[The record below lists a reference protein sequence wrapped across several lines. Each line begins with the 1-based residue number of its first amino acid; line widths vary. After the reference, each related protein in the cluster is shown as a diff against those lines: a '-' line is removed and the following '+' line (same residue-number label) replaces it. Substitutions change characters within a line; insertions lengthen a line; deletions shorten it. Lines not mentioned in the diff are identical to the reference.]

1 MYLLFLLDKKKE
13 VFILAKILKKR
24 NWAFVVY
31 PESAPSDWIEQLQQR
46 GVVGAISPL
55 HDKDLNATGEPKKAH
70 WHVIVTYEGP
80 TAQSVVERLTEL
92 LNAPKPIPLEQVRG
106 YYRYLTHKDNPEKF
120 QYDEKDIQTLNGFD
134 IRDFVEMTKSEVNAK
149 IRIIQALIQTLDILE
164 YADLLDYLMDNDELA
179 DEYDVAISHTIL
191 LNTYIKSRRYKRERC
206 QGSAKPTCKALDES
220 EA

>member
-1 MYLLFLLDKKKE
+1 M
-13 VFILAKILKKR
+13 VKILKKR

-31 PESAPSDWIEQLQQR
+31 PESAPTDWIEQLQQR

-80 TAQSVVERLTEL
+80 TAQSVVERLTER

-106 YYRYLTHKDNPEKF
+106 YYRYLTHKDNPEKA

-149 IRIIQALIQTLDILE
+149 IRIIQKMIRELDFLE
-164 YADLLDYLMDNDELA
+164 YADLLDYLQDEDELA
-179 DEYDVAISHTIL
+179 DEYDVAINHTIL
-191 LNTYIKSRRYKRERC
+191 LNTYIKSRRYKREPKSRV
-206 QGSAKPTCKALDES
+206 GE
-220 EA
+220 

>member
-1 MYLLFLLDKKKE
+1 M
-13 VFILAKILKKR
+13 
-24 NWAFVVY
+24 
-31 PESAPSDWIEQLQQR
+31 
-46 GVVGAISPL
+46 
-55 HDKDLNATGEPKKAH
+55 
-70 WHVIVTYEGP
+70 IVTYEGP

>member
-1 MYLLFLLDKKKE
+1 MYLLFLFARKGGFYFGKNFE
-13 VFILAKILKKR
+13 KR

-31 PESAPSDWIEQLQQR
+31 PESAPSDWIEQLQQC

-80 TAQSVVERLTEL
+80 TAQSVVERLTER

-106 YYRYLTHKDNPEKF
+106 YYRYLTHKDNPEKA
-120 QYDEKDIQTLNGFD
+120 QYDEKDIQTLNGFN

-149 IRIIQALIQTLDILE
+149 IRIIQKMIRELDFLE
-164 YADLLDYLMDNDELA
+164 YADLLDYLQDNDELA
-179 DEYDVAISHTIL
+179 DEYDVAINHTIL
-191 LNTYIKSRRYKRERC
+191 LNTYIKSRRYKREPKSRV
-206 QGSAKPTCKALDES
+206 GE
-220 EA
+220 

>member
-1 MYLLFLLDKKKE
+1 M
-13 VFILAKILKKR
+13 AKILKKR

-31 PESAPSDWIEQLQQR
+31 PESAPEDWIEQLQQR

-55 HDKDLNATGEPKKAH
+55 HDRDLNATGEPKKAH

-80 TAQSVVERLTEL
+80 TAQSVVERLTER

-106 YYRYLTHKDNPEKF
+106 YYRYLTHKDNPEKA

-149 IRIIQALIQTLDILE
+149 IRIIQKMIRELDFLE
-164 YADLLDYLMDNDELA
+164 YADLLDYLQDEDELA
-179 DEYDVAISHTIL
+179 DEYDVAINHTIL
-191 LNTYIKSRRYKRERC
+191 LNTYIKSRRYKREPKSRV
-206 QGSAKPTCKALDES
+206 GE
-220 EA
+220 

>member
-1 MYLLFLLDKKKE
+1 M
-13 VFILAKILKKR
+13 AKILKKR

-31 PESAPSDWIEQLQQR
+31 PESAPEDWIEQLQQR

-80 TAQSVVERLTEL
+80 TAQSVVERLTER

-106 YYRYLTHKDNPEKF
+106 YYRYLTHKDNPEKA

-149 IRIIQALIQTLDILE
+149 IRIIQALIQTLDITE

-179 DEYDVAISHTIL
+179 DEYDVAINHTIL